1 MEIKKFSD
9 FAKNQVI
16 DGEKIKLDDIL
27 NIDIIITAYRVNNSK
42 FKQEKYLQLQ
52 FELDNIRH
60 VLFTGSS
67 VLIKQIEEYESNIPF
82 LVKIIKIK
90 NYYTFA

>member
-16 DGEKIKLDDIL
+16 DGEKVKLDDIL